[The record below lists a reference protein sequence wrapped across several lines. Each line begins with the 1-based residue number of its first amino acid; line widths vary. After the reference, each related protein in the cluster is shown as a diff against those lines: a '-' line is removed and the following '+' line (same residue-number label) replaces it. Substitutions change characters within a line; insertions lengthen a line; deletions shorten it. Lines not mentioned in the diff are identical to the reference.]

1 MGANSHSRESVSAF
15 FARRFGVVVPAA
27 ALLAAALAAPAEPTL
42 LDAYDELPDGTPEQ
56 LVESYHSALA
66 VPGIAAMSA
75 AERRH
80 LLDVVTHRYKNRL
93 VDRGA
98 PSERARRTVARL
110 SASRIARDFPLVV
123 PQACAQHGLSDG
135 PCAPHGGYVRRA
147 RLLEEMLA
155 TRRLTLAE
163 LEVELIGSARPGLGD

>member
-1 MGANSHSRESVSAF
+1 MRAIARSSRSVSGF
-15 FARRFGVVVPAA
+15 FARRAGAVVLAVAP
-27 ALLAAALAAPAEPTL
+27 LAATLAAPAESTP
-42 LDAYDELPDGTPEQ
+42 LDAYDELPDGTPRQ

-98 PSERARRTVARL
+98 PSERARGTIARL
-110 SASRIARDFPLVV
+110 SASQIARDFPLVV
-123 PQACAQHGLSDG
+123 PQACAQHGLADG
-135 PCAPHGGYVRRA
+135 PCAPHRGYVRRA

-163 LEVELIGSARPGLGD
+163 LEVELIGAARPGLRD